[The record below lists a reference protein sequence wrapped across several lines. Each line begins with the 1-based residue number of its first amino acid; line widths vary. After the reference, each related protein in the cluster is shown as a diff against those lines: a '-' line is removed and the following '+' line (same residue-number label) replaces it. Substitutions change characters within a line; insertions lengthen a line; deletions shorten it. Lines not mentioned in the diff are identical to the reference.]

1 MEFCPECGAI
11 LLPMNKKLKCKC
23 GYEKSLSDE
32 VKDQY
37 EVKGETNPKAE
48 VIVTDNKKV
57 ALPTTTITCY
67 KCGGTK
73 GYWWTVQTRSADEA
87 PTNFIRCA
95 NAETHGDPLTN
106 FLNIIRYK
114 LLYYENASEDIKVSC
129 R

>member
-48 VIVTDNKKV
+48 VIVTDNKNV

-95 NAETHGDPLTN
+95 KCGNTWHLTN

-114 LLYYENASEDIKVSC
+114 VLYYENASKDIKVSC

>member
-37 EVKGETNPKAE
+37 EVKGETNPKSE
-48 VIVTDNKKV
+48 VIVTDNKNV

-67 KCGGTK
+67 KQGLQMK
-73 GYWWTVQTRSADEA
+73 LQQILSDVQ
-87 PTNFIRCA
+87 NV
-95 NAETHGDPLTN
+95 ETHGGHLTN
-106 FLNIIRYK
+106 FLNIIKYK
-114 LLYYENASEDIKVSC
+114 LLYYENASKDIKVSC

>member
-48 VIVTDNKKV
+48 VIVTDNKNV

-87 PTNFIRCA
+87 PSNFIRCA
-95 NAETHGDPLTN
+95 KCGNTWRSSN
-106 FLNIIRYK
+106 
-114 LLYYENASEDIKVSC
+114 
-129 R
+129 